1 MFEKWLQERFVPYF
15 GSGFVLVDNANLQIG
30 LLDKISCTN
39 TRKLVQLTNIL
50 TTYSLI
56 NVRGVAAVH

>member
-1 MFEKWLQERFVPYF
+1 MFEKWFEERFVPHL
-15 GSGFVLVDNANLQIG
+15 GSGFVVVDNGNLQIC
-30 LLDKISCTN
+30 LLDKTSCTN

-56 NVRGVAAVH
+56 NVRGVATFH